1 MRKKKISR
9 LAAAGFV
16 ALAVVACG
24 PDGGQ
29 DAETAADQTAAEQA
43 SNGEVSDGDIDAPPV
58 PAPAACW
65 TTAEPAEL
73 AERPSPLDSASVALS
88 GGTVKV
94 CHGSPQM
101 RGRDI
106 MGGLVPFDQPW
117 RLGANEATRIH
128 MPAAG
133 TIAGVEVEPGWYSLY
148 TIPSADSWQIFVN
161 ESSERWGIPISEEV
175 RAADVGSGTVNVQ
188 STDAPI
194 EGLTMTLTENGADAA
209 ILTIEWEET
218 RVQVPI
224 ELTSGGGA

>member
-1 MRKKKISR
+1 MRKTKISR
-9 LAAAGFV
+9 LAAVGLV
-16 ALAVVACG
+16 ALAVVACR
-24 PDGGQ
+24 PDGER
-29 DAETAADQTAAEQA
+29 DAETAADETAAETA
-43 SNGEVSDGDIDAPPV
+43 ADGETTDAGTA
-58 PAPAACW
+58 APAAVMAPCW
-65 TTAEPAEL
+65 TEAEPAEL
-73 AERPSPLDSASVALS
+73 AERPSPLDSASVALNA
-88 GGTVKV
+88 GVVKV

-101 RGRDI
+101 RGREI

-133 TIAGVEVEPGWYSLY
+133 TIAGVAVEPGWYSLY
-148 TIPSADSWQIFVN
+148 TIPGADSWEIVVN
-161 ESSERWGIPISEEV
+161 ESSERWGIPISEKV

-188 STDAPI
+188 STDAPV

-224 ELTSGGGA
+224 ELRSRDGG